1 MGYGKE
7 QIREL
12 EKTINLTP
20 CDLVVIGTPIDL
32 RRILNMNKTAVRVT
46 YELQEVSK
54 PDLEDILEN
63 RALENGW

>member
-12 EKTINLTP
+12 EKTINSTP

-32 RRILNMNKTAVRVT
+32 RRVLNMNKPAVRVT
-46 YELQEVSK
+46 YELQEISK
-54 PDLEDILEN
+54 PDLEDILED
-63 RALENGW
+63 RFLEHVR